1 MREIFT
7 DSHSKQICQRYVLVS
22 IFTLYHLQ
30 SCLTP
35 KYPNGNPH
43 PLHPPAFAMS
53 LPWLVAVLAFLVA
66 GIVAALLTALR
77 PHLLL
82 LLRPKG

>member
-1 MREIFT
+1 M
-7 DSHSKQICQRYVLVS
+7 
-22 IFTLYHLQ
+22 
-30 SCLTP
+30 TP

-53 LPWLVAVLAFLVA
+53 LPWIVAVLAFLVA
-66 GIVAALLTALR
+66 GIVAAALTAFR